1 MGAPFLPL
9 GAPLAWRPAAAPEE
23 PAFVEITWCDPGLG
37 TVLVAD
43 SFRVAAGEARGL
55 HHHLERFAAGVAAQQ
70 ARAQSASAHGAAS
83 PDVDG
88 RARVAAFLDDAVAA
102 IAEAAD
108 AHPDTALFPRIELRE
123 RGELRLLLRPSPA
136 IEREV
141 VLATAGHDPR
151 REPTIKGPDL
161 ERLVSLR
168 TAAQARGAGEAV
180 IVDARGRVIEGAY
193 SAIVWSRGGR
203 LHVVAADA
211 PRIPS
216 VTERLVLD
224 AARASGRAVLR
235 ERPTPD
241 ELEGAAVWVL
251 SALHGARAATAWAD
265 GPTLSR
271 DTDTDAWLR
280 EALDEALTPVRGVPA
295 LGGPARLSPN
305 AGQP

>member
-1 MGAPFLPL
+1 MGAPLLPL
-9 GAPLAWRPAAAPEE
+9 GAPLAWRPSAAPGQ
-23 PAFVEITWCDPGLG
+23 PAFTEITWCDPGLG

-43 SFRVAAGEARGL
+43 SFRVVAGDARGL
-55 HHHLERFAAGVAAQQ
+55 HHHRERFIAGVAAQQ
-70 ARAQSASAHGAAS
+70 ALAADVSAAGASTHA
-83 PDVDG
+83 VD
-88 RARVAAFLDDAVAA
+88 RNARVAAFLDDAVAA
-102 IAEAAD
+102 IADAAD
-108 AHPDTALFPRIELRE
+108 AHPETALFPRIELRD
-123 RGELRLLLRPSPA
+123 RGDLRLVLRPSPA
-136 IEREV
+136 IERDV
-141 VLATAGHDPR
+141 VLATADRDPR
-151 REPTIKGPDL
+151 RVPTIKGPDL

-180 IVDARGRVIEGAY
+180 ILDARGGVIEGAY
-193 SAIVWSRGGR
+193 SAIVWSRDGH
-203 LHVVAADA
+203 LHVIADDA

-241 ELEGAAVWVL
+241 DLEGAAVWVL
-251 SALHGARAATAWAD
+251 SALHGARAATAWVD

-271 DTDTDAWLR
+271 DADTDAWLR
-280 EALDEALTPVRGVPA
+280 ESLDEALTPVRGVPA